1 MYKIVIAVAAA
12 SLVLLG
18 ACGDDGEDEDVA
30 RFCEDLET
38 ADAELGRAEDRQA
51 RSDALGGIDPPA
63 DIADDWN
70 TMVGLMVEV
79 TQTGPTEEEAE
90 VDPEDLG
97 TLEEMQD
104 RIDEFNLA
112 LENVDRYVHAECDV
126 SL

>member
-1 MYKIVIAVAAA
+1 MYKIVIAVATAG
-12 SLVLLG
+12 LVLLG

-38 ADAELGRAEDRQA
+38 ADAELGQAGDPQA
-51 RSDALGGIDPPA
+51 RADALGAVNPPD
-63 DIADDWN
+63 DIADDWS

-79 TQTGPTEEEAE
+79 TRADPDADEAE
-90 VDPEDLG
+90 VDPEDLEA
-97 TLEEMQD
+97 LEDLQG

-112 LENVDRYVHAECDV
+112 LANVDRYVSAECDL

>member
-1 MYKIVIAVAAA
+1 MIAVATAC
-12 SLVLLG
+12 LVLLG

-30 RFCEDLET
+30 RFCEEFET
-38 ADAELGRAEDRQA
+38 VDAELGRAEDPQA
-51 RSDALGGIDPPA
+51 RSDALGRIDPPT

-79 TQTGPTEEEAE
+79 TQTDPTEEETE
-90 VDPEDLG
+90 VDPEDLE

-112 LENVDRYVHAECDV
+112 LDNVDRYVRVECQV